1 MRRVHHRL
9 FVPAVAVVAI
19 AATVLALGRGGARP
33 TADRS
38 PAEPTAPT
46 SPTVDHRTLVRA
58 LETTRGVESGRLE
71 VAFALIH
78 LGHEADP
85 RPGRR
90 LPLALYRVAFDRR
103 AGRVDVETDM
113 SGAASAVGA
122 GDSAAPVDLSV
133 SARMVAVGD
142 MVYAQGGPMAAALG
156 RTPTDWVRVDRAT
169 FVGRPPNS
177 DAGSLVLDPFGPFQV
192 LGDATAE
199 ARVIGHDEIR
209 GSPVTHLATR
219 AGPAGSAAPL
229 DVWVDADGVIRRLEI
244 RLAGGARAG
253 AGALVTTVELFD
265 VDRPVDI
272 TAPGA
277 ERWPGA
283 SPCGQ
288 TPMSHGR

>member
-19 AATVLALGRGGARP
+19 AVTVLALGRGGARP

-58 LETTRGVESGRLE
+58 LETTRGVESGRVE

-78 LGHEADP
+78 LGPEADP

-90 LPLALYRVAFDRR
+90 LPLALYRVAFDRHAR
-103 AGRVDVETDM
+103 RVDVETDM
-113 SGAASAVGA
+113 SGAASTGGA
-122 GDSAAPVDLSV
+122 GDAAAAVDLSV

-142 MVYAQGGPMAAALG
+142 MVYARGGPMAAALG

-169 FVGRPPNS
+169 FVGRRPNS

-199 ARVIGHDEIR
+199 ARVIDHDEIR
-209 GSPVTHLATR
+209 GSPVTHLATH
-219 AGPAGSAAPL
+219 ANSGGSAARV
-229 DVWVDADGVIRRLEI
+229 DAWVDADGVIRRMEI
-244 RLAGGARAG
+244 GLTGAAGAAGAAG
-253 AGALVTTVELFD
+253 AGAARVVTTVELFD
-265 VDRPVDI
+265 VGRAVAI
-272 TAPGA
+272 TPPGE
-277 ERWPGA
+277 ER
-283 SPCGQ
+283 
-288 TPMSHGR
+288 